1 MLVSRKVTLKSVI
14 TEDFRKQFS
23 TQVQSMISEVKIE
36 LDKLKASEQQLML
49 NTGSMDYNQIMQVK
63 SQLEREKTS
72 RETTVKELEARI
84 EQVSKMNDGDLF
96 NQGLLDGHAEI
107 KVGDNLDTKLAASE
121 IVVKDGVV
129 QSIIEG

>member
-1 MLVSRKVTLKSVI
+1 VLVSRKVTLKSVI

-23 TQVQSMISEVKIE
+23 TQVQSMISEVKVE

>member
-23 TQVQSMISEVKIE
+23 TQVQSMISEVKVE

-72 RETTVKELEARI
+72 RETTVKELEVRI

>member
-1 MLVSRKVTLKSVI
+1 
-14 TEDFRKQFS
+14 
-23 TQVQSMISEVKIE
+23 MISEVKVE

-72 RETTVKELEARI
+72 RETTVKELEVRI

>member
-1 MLVSRKVTLKSVI
+1 VLVSRKVTLKSVI
-14 TEDFRKQFS
+14 TEDFRKQFL
-23 TQVQSMISEVKIE
+23 TQVQSMISEVKVE